1 MTRLVNTYSDKFLNC
16 MTALLFLLMLSPIV
30 LNGEDYTPDPSLEE
44 KIRRSVVKVVR
55 FGADGKP
62 SGTGT
67 GFFVTSTKIITN
79 RHVIK
84 DGTGAAIISMEGE
97 QFTVQG
103 IAAYDQYL
111 DIVLLETDIP
121 FNKFHYLST
130 SSFLPHKGDRIIIIG
145 NPWGRGPKTASGK
158 VIGIE
163 DWKFVGKVIDYDA
176 PTFPGNSGS
185 PVFTPDGYV
194 IGIATWGKMGEK
206 TPHGWAIPYE
216 RVLSLPRGTIEAVG
230 EWNKKMRNID
240 ESRQYYQSGKQLL
253 DSKNYSPAIAA
264 FKKAVELYPDFAEAW
279 ALMGI
284 CKYKLGLFDEAVEN
298 YNKALRFRRDFTE
311 VYLSLAIAL
320 EGMSR
325 FDEAIEAY
333 EKVIINKDSDVE
345 AHYRLGC
352 LYVEIGNKKAAQE
365 QQKELLDLDP
375 MKARTLRN
383 YIEKKFS
390 KPSGI

>member
-1 MTRLVNTYSDKFLNC
+1 MRLTNTFSDKFLNC
-16 MTALLFLLMLSPIV
+16 MTALLFLLMLSPIAV
-30 LNGEDYTPDPSLEE
+30 NGEDYTPDPSLEE
-44 KIRRSVVKVVR
+44 KIRRAVVKVVR
-55 FGADGKP
+55 FGIDGKP

-84 DGTGAAIISMEGE
+84 DGTGAAIISVEGE

-103 IAAYDQYL
+103 VAAYDQYL
-111 DIVLLETDIP
+111 DIVLLETDVP

-163 DWKFVGKVIDYDA
+163 DWKFVGKVIEYDA

-216 RVLSLPRGTIEAVG
+216 RILSLPRGTIEAVG
-230 EWNKKMRNID
+230 EWNKKMKNID
-240 ESRQYYQSGKQLL
+240 ESRQYYQRGKQLL

-264 FKKAVELYPDFAEAW
+264 FKKAVELYPEFAEAW

-284 CKYKLGLFDEAVEN
+284 CKYKLGLFDESVED
-298 YNKALRFRRDFTE
+298 YNKALRYRRDFPE
-311 VYLSLAIAL
+311 VY
-320 EGMSR
+320 
-325 FDEAIEAY
+325 F
-333 EKVIINKDSDVE
+333 KSD
-345 AHYRLGC
+345 H
-352 LYVEIGNKKAAQE
+352 K
-365 QQKELLDLDP
+365 
-375 MKARTLRN
+375 
-383 YIEKKFS
+383 
-390 KPSGI
+390 

>member
-1 MTRLVNTYSDKFLNC
+1 MTRLTNKYSDKFFNC
-16 MTALLFLLMLSPIV
+16 LTALFFLLMLSPIAV
-30 LNGEDYTPDPSLEE
+30 NGEDYTPDPSLEE
-44 KIRRSVVKVVR
+44 KIRRAVVKVVR

-84 DGTGAAIISMEGE
+84 DGTGAAIISVEGE
-97 QFTVQG
+97 QFTVRG
-103 IAAYDQYL
+103 VAAYDQYL
-111 DIVLLETDIP
+111 DIVLLETDVP
-121 FNKFHYLST
+121 FNKFYYLST
-130 SSFLPHKGDRIIIIG
+130 SSFLPRKGDRVIIIG

-158 VIGIE
+158 VIGVE
-163 DWKFVGKVIDYDA
+163 DWKFVGKVIEYDA

-230 EWNKKMRNID
+230 EWNKKMKNID
-240 ESRQYYQSGKQLL
+240 ESRQYYQRGKQLL

-264 FKKAVELYPDFAEAW
+264 FKKAVELYPEFAEAW

-284 CKYKLGLFDEAVEN
+284 CKYKLGLFDEAVED

-311 VYLSLAIAL
+311 VYLNLAIAL

-333 EKVIINKDSDVE
+333 EKVIINEDTDVE

-375 MKARTLRN
+375 LKARTLRN

>member
-1 MTRLVNTYSDKFLNC
+1 MTRLTNKYSDKFFNC
-16 MTALLFLLMLSPIV
+16 LTALFFLLMSSPIAV
-30 LNGEDYTPDPSLEE
+30 NGEDYTPDPSLEE
-44 KIRRSVVKVVR
+44 KIRRAVVKVVR

-84 DGTGAAIISMEGE
+84 DGTGAAIISVEGE
-97 QFTVQG
+97 QFTVRG

-111 DIVLLETDIP
+111 DIVLLETDVP
-121 FNKFHYLST
+121 FNKFYYLST
-130 SSFLPHKGDRIIIIG
+130 SSFLPRKGDRVIIIG

-158 VIGIE
+158 VIGVE
-163 DWKFVGKVIDYDA
+163 DWKFVGKVIEYDA

-230 EWNKKMRNID
+230 EWNKKMKNID
-240 ESRQYYQSGKQLL
+240 ESRQYYQRGKQLL

-264 FKKAVELYPDFAEAW
+264 FKKAVELYPEFAEAW

-284 CKYKLGLFDEAVEN
+284 CKYKLGLFDEAVED

-311 VYLSLAIAL
+311 VYLNLAIAL

-333 EKVIINKDSDVE
+333 EKVIINEDTDVE

-375 MKARTLRN
+375 LKARTLRN